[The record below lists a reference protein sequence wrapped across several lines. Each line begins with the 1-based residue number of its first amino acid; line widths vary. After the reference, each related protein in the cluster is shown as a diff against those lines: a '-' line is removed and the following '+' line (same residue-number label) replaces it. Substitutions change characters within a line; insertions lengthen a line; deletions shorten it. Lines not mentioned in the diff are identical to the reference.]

1 MKFRLHPIL
10 IPVFLFLIMSGNLAI
25 YTLIFISLLVHEL
38 GHLLAAKL
46 LGMHVRACTIM
57 PYGGELV
64 IPNKY
69 IAKRKKRIILAM
81 GGPLATLL
89 LLLIGLTLTFP
100 SQHLF
105 IRIQVALLLLN
116 LLPVLPLDGG
126 QVLSALLERK
136 GTEMASRS
144 IMLIYSI
151 LFFSV
156 ATILLYFYLPRSLP
170 YLFLASFLLIQNIA
184 SFRYRKY
191 EAALLK
197 LKLKTSISK

>member
-1 MKFRLHPIL
+1 MRFRLHPIL
-10 IPVFLFLIMSGNLAI
+10 IPVFLFLMMSGNLAI
-25 YTLIFISLLVHEL
+25 YMLIFISLLIHEL

-69 IAKRKKRIILAM
+69 IAQKKKRIILAL

-100 SQHLF
+100 SQNLF
-105 IRIQVALLLLN
+105 IRIQVALLFLN

-126 QVLSALLERK
+126 QVLSALLEKK
-136 GTEMASRS
+136 GSEVGTRTA
-144 IMLIYSI
+144 MLLYSI
-151 LFFSV
+151 LFISV
-156 ATILLYFYLPRSLP
+156 AIIILYFYLPNSLP
-170 YLFLASFLLIQNIA
+170 YLLLAAFLLIQNIA
-184 SFRYRKY
+184 SFRFRKY

-197 LKLKTSISK
+197 LKLKESISK